1 MRKVSLILLLISSI
15 SIANKVENEIE
26 IAETIDDVTD
36 TVMEKLYGYA
46 KDTKRSFDPE
56 LWLLNARKTGAV
68 GNAPLKF
75 DYWKDLK
82 LKEIAKQV
90 DIDNKGIKTKTLN
103 DFKTAFFKKDA
114 EMEKFCIMTL
124 EDKKEYYSGAA
135 YGKAWQESFDKM
147 WEGKPDY
154 DKGELMG
161 DKIWESVIKKMM
173 GNERYAKEGIIEKTM
188 HKQTGK
194 YRVDP
199 HWLKDIYTW
208 KLGMIMTEGKLQIL
222 HADSPER

>member
-1 MRKVSLILLLISSI
+1 MRKASYILLLISSI

-56 LWLLNARKTGAV
+56 LWLLNARKTGTL

-75 DYWKDLK
+75 DHWRYLK
-82 LKEIAKQV
+82 LKEIAEQV
-90 DIDNKGIKTKTLN
+90 DIDNKGIKTLN
-103 DFKTAFFKKDA
+103 DFKIAFFKKDA
-114 EMEKFCIMTL
+114 EMGKFCIMNL
-124 EDKKEYYSGAA
+124 EEKKQYYSGAA

-147 WEGKPDY
+147 WEGRPDY

-194 YRVDP
+194 YRVDS

>member
-1 MRKVSLILLLISSI
+1 MRKVSYILLLISSI

-56 LWLLNARKTGAV
+56 LWLLNARKTGAL

-75 DYWKDLK
+75 DHWRYLK

-90 DIDNKGIKTKTLN
+90 DIDNKGIKTLN
-103 DFKTAFFKKDA
+103 DFKIAFFKKDA
-114 EMEKFCIMTL
+114 EMGKFCIMNL
-124 EDKKEYYSGAA
+124 EEKKKYYSGAA

-161 DKIWESVIKKMM
+161 DKTWESVIKKMM
-173 GNERYAKEGIIEKTM
+173 GNKRYAKEGIIEKTM

-194 YRVDP
+194 YRVDS

>member
-1 MRKVSLILLLISSI
+1 MRKASYILLLISSI

-56 LWLLNARKTGAV
+56 LWLLNARKTGTL

-75 DYWKDLK
+75 DHWRYLK

-90 DIDNKGIKTKTLN
+90 DIDNKGIKTLN
-103 DFKTAFFKKDA
+103 DFKIAFFKKDA
-114 EMEKFCIMTL
+114 EMGKFCIMNL
-124 EDKKEYYSGAA
+124 EEKKQYYSGAA

-147 WEGKPDY
+147 WEGRPDY

-194 YRVDP
+194 YRVDS

>member
-1 MRKVSLILLLISSI
+1 MRKVSYILLLISSI
-15 SIANKVENEIE
+15 SIAKKVEYEIE
-26 IAETIDDVTD
+26 IPETIDDVTD

-56 LWLLNARKTGAV
+56 LWLLNAGKTGAV

-75 DYWKDLK
+75 DHWRYLK

-90 DIDNKGIKTKTLN
+90 DIDNKGIKTLN
-103 DFKTAFFKKDA
+103 DFKIAFFKKDA
-114 EMEKFCIMTL
+114 EMGKFSIMDLEEK
-124 EDKKEYYSGAA
+124 KQYYSGAA

-173 GNERYAKEGIIEKTM
+173 GTERYEKEGIIEKTM

-194 YRVDP
+194 YRVDS

>member
-1 MRKVSLILLLISSI
+1 MRKVSYILLLISSI

-75 DYWKDLK
+75 DHWRYLK

-90 DIDNKGIKTKTLN
+90 DIDNKGIKTLN
-103 DFKTAFFKKDA
+103 DFKIAFFKKDA
-114 EMEKFCIMTL
+114 EMGKFSIMDLEEK
-124 EDKKEYYSGAA
+124 KQYYSGAA

-147 WEGKPDY
+147 WEGRPDY

-194 YRVDP
+194 YRVDS

-222 HADSPER
+222 HAGSPKR

>member
-1 MRKVSLILLLISSI
+1 MRKVSYILLLISSI

-36 TVMEKLYGYA
+36 IVMEKLYGYA
-46 KDTKRSFDPE
+46 KDTKRLFDPE
-56 LWLLNARKTGAV
+56 LWLLNARKTGAT

-75 DYWKDLK
+75 YHWRYLK

-90 DIDNKGIKTKTLN
+90 DIDNKGIKTLN
-103 DFKTAFFKKDA
+103 DFKIAFFKKDA
-114 EMEKFCIMTL
+114 EMGKFCIMNL
-124 EDKKEYYSGAA
+124 EEKKQYYSGAA

-147 WEGKPDY
+147 WEGRPDY

-194 YRVDP
+194 YRVDS

-208 KLGMIMTEGKLQIL
+208 KLGMIMTEGELQIL

>member
-1 MRKVSLILLLISSI
+1 MRKVSYILLLISSI

-75 DYWKDLK
+75 DHWRYLK

-90 DIDNKGIKTKTLN
+90 DIDNKGIKTLN
-103 DFKTAFFKKDA
+103 DFKIAFFKKDA
-114 EMEKFCIMTL
+114 EMGKFCIMNL
-124 EDKKEYYSGAA
+124 EEKKQYYSGAA

-147 WEGKPDY
+147 WEGRPDY

-173 GNERYAKEGIIEKTM
+173 GTERYEKEGIIEKTM

-194 YRVDP
+194 YRVDS

>member
-1 MRKVSLILLLISSI
+1 MRKVSYILLLISSI
-15 SIANKVENEIE
+15 SIAKKVEYEIE
-26 IAETIDDVTD
+26 IPETIDDVTD

-75 DYWKDLK
+75 DHWRYLK

-90 DIDNKGIKTKTLN
+90 DIDNKGIKTLN
-103 DFKTAFFKKDA
+103 DFKIAFFKKDA
-114 EMEKFCIMTL
+114 EMGKFSIMDLEEK
-124 EDKKEYYSGAA
+124 KQYYSGAA

-147 WEGKPDY
+147 WEGRPDY

>member
-1 MRKVSLILLLISSI
+1 
-15 SIANKVENEIE
+15 
-26 IAETIDDVTD
+26 
-36 TVMEKLYGYA
+36 MEKLYGYA

-75 DYWKDLK
+75 DHWRYLK

-90 DIDNKGIKTKTLN
+90 DIDNKGIKTLN

-114 EMEKFCIMTL
+114 EMGKFCIMNL
-124 EDKKEYYSGAA
+124 EEKKQYYSGAA

-147 WEGKPDY
+147 WEGRPDY

-194 YRVDP
+194 YRVDS

>member
-1 MRKVSLILLLISSI
+1 MRKVSYILLLISSI
-15 SIANKVENEIE
+15 SIAKKVEYEIE
-26 IAETIDDVTD
+26 IPETIDDVTD

-56 LWLLNARKTGAV
+56 LWLLNAGKTGAV

-75 DYWKDLK
+75 DHWRYLK

-90 DIDNKGIKTKTLN
+90 DIDNKGIKTLN
-103 DFKTAFFKKDA
+103 DFKIAFFKKDA
-114 EMEKFCIMTL
+114 EMGKFSIMDLEEK
-124 EDKKEYYSGAA
+124 KQYYSGAA

-147 WEGKPDY
+147 WEGRPDY

-194 YRVDP
+194 YRVDS

>member
-1 MRKVSLILLLISSI
+1 MRKVSYILLLISSV

-26 IAETIDDVTD
+26 IAETIDDITD

-46 KDTKRSFDPE
+46 KDTKRLFDPE
-56 LWLLNARKTGAV
+56 LWLLNARKTGAI

-75 DYWKDLK
+75 DHWRYLK
-82 LKEIAKQV
+82 LKEIANQV
-90 DIDNKGIKTKTLN
+90 DIDNKGIKTLN

-114 EMEKFCIMTL
+114 EMGKFCIMNL
-124 EDKKEYYSGAA
+124 EEKKQYYSGAA

-147 WEGKPDY
+147 WEGRPDY

-161 DKIWESVIKKMM
+161 DKIWESVIKKIM

-194 YRVDP
+194 YRVDS

>member
-1 MRKVSLILLLISSI
+1 MRKVSYILLLISSI
-15 SIANKVENEIE
+15 SIAKKVEYEIE
-26 IAETIDDVTD
+26 IAEIIDDVTD

-46 KDTKRSFDPE
+46 KDTKRLFDPE
-56 LWLLNARKTGAV
+56 LWLLNARKTGAA

-75 DYWKDLK
+75 DHWRYLK

-90 DIDNKGIKTKTLN
+90 DIDNKGIKTLN
-103 DFKTAFFKKDA
+103 DFKIAFFKKDA
-114 EMEKFCIMTL
+114 EMGKFCVMNL
-124 EDKKEYYSGAA
+124 EEKKQYYSGAA

-147 WEGKPDY
+147 WEGRPDY

-173 GNERYAKEGIIEKTM
+173 GTERYEKEGIIEKTM

-194 YRVDP
+194 YRVDS

>member
-1 MRKVSLILLLISSI
+1 MRKVSYILLLISSI
-15 SIANKVENEIE
+15 SIANKVEKEIE

-56 LWLLNARKTGAV
+56 LWLLNAGKTGAV

-75 DYWKDLK
+75 DHWRYLK

-90 DIDNKGIKTKTLN
+90 DIDNKGIKTLN
-103 DFKTAFFKKDA
+103 DFKIAFFKKDA
-114 EMEKFCIMTL
+114 EMGKFSIMDLEEK
-124 EDKKEYYSGAA
+124 KQYYSGAA

-147 WEGKPDY
+147 WEGRPDY

-194 YRVDP
+194 YRVDS

>member
-1 MRKVSLILLLISSI
+1 MRKVSYILLLISSI

-75 DYWKDLK
+75 DHWRYLK

-90 DIDNKGIKTKTLN
+90 DIDNKGIKTLN
-103 DFKTAFFKKDA
+103 DFKIAFFKKDA
-114 EMEKFCIMTL
+114 EMGKFCIMNL
-124 EDKKEYYSGAA
+124 EEKKQYYSGAA

-147 WEGKPDY
+147 WKGKPDY

-194 YRVDP
+194 YRVDS

>member
-1 MRKVSLILLLISSI
+1 MRKVSYILLLISSI

-36 TVMEKLYGYA
+36 IVMEKLYGYA
-46 KDTKRSFDPE
+46 KDTKRLFDPE
-56 LWLLNARKTGAV
+56 LWLLNARKTGAT

-75 DYWKDLK
+75 YHWRYLK

-90 DIDNKGIKTKTLN
+90 DIDNKGIKTLN
-103 DFKTAFFKKDA
+103 DFKIAFFKKDA
-114 EMEKFCIMTL
+114 EMGKFCIMNL
-124 EDKKEYYSGAA
+124 EEKKQYYSGAA

-147 WEGKPDY
+147 WKGRPDY

-194 YRVDP
+194 YRVDS

-208 KLGMIMTEGKLQIL
+208 KLGMIMTEGELQIL

>member
-1 MRKVSLILLLISSI
+1 MRKVSYILLLISSI
-15 SIANKVENEIE
+15 SIAKKVEYEIE
-26 IAETIDDVTD
+26 IPETIDDVTD

-46 KDTKRSFDPE
+46 KDTKKSFDPE
-56 LWLLNARKTGAV
+56 LWLLNARKTGAL

-75 DYWKDLK
+75 DHWRYLK

-90 DIDNKGIKTKTLN
+90 DIDNKGIKTLN
-103 DFKTAFFKKDA
+103 DFKIAFFKKDA
-114 EMEKFCIMTL
+114 EMGKFCIMNL
-124 EDKKEYYSGAA
+124 EKKKQYYSGAA

-147 WEGKPDY
+147 WEGRPDY

-194 YRVDP
+194 YRVDS

>member
-1 MRKVSLILLLISSI
+1 MRKVSYILLLISSI

-26 IAETIDDVTD
+26 IAETIDDITD

-56 LWLLNARKTGAV
+56 LWLLNARKTGAL

-75 DYWKDLK
+75 DHWRYLK
-82 LKEIAKQV
+82 LKEIAEQV
-90 DIDNKGIKTKTLN
+90 DIDNKGIKTLN
-103 DFKTAFFKKDA
+103 DFKIAFFKKDA
-114 EMEKFCIMTL
+114 EMGKFCIMNL
-124 EDKKEYYSGAA
+124 EEQKQYYSGAA

-147 WEGKPDY
+147 WEGRPDY

-173 GNERYAKEGIIEKTM
+173 GTERYEKEGIIEKTM

-194 YRVDP
+194 YRVDS

>member
-1 MRKVSLILLLISSI
+1 MRKVSYILLLISSI
-15 SIANKVENEIE
+15 SIAKKVEYEIE
-26 IAETIDDVTD
+26 IPETIDDVTD

-56 LWLLNARKTGAV
+56 LWLLNARKTGAL
-68 GNAPLKF
+68 GNEPLKF
-75 DYWKDLK
+75 DHWRYLK

-90 DIDNKGIKTKTLN
+90 DIHNKGIKTLN
-103 DFKTAFFKKDA
+103 DFKIAFFKKDA
-114 EMEKFCIMTL
+114 EMGKFCIMNL
-124 EDKKEYYSGAA
+124 EEKKQYYSGAA

-147 WEGKPDY
+147 WEGRPDY

-194 YRVDP
+194 YRVDS

>member
-1 MRKVSLILLLISSI
+1 MRKVSYILLLISSI

-26 IAETIDDVTD
+26 IAETIDDITD

-56 LWLLNARKTGAV
+56 LWLLNARKTGAL

-75 DYWKDLK
+75 DHWRYLK
-82 LKEIAKQV
+82 LKEIAEQV
-90 DIDNKGIKTKTLN
+90 DIDNKGIKTLN
-103 DFKTAFFKKDA
+103 DFKIAFFKKDA
-114 EMEKFCIMTL
+114 EMGKFCIMNL
-124 EDKKEYYSGAA
+124 EEKKQYYSGAA

-147 WEGKPDY
+147 WEGRPDY

-173 GNERYAKEGIIEKTM
+173 GNERYAKEPIIEKTM

-194 YRVDP
+194 YRVDS

>member
-15 SIANKVENEIE
+15 SIANKVEKGIE
-26 IAETIDDVTD
+26 VAENIDDVTD
-36 TVMEKLYGYA
+36 TEMEKLYGYA

-56 LWLLNARKTGAV
+56 LWLLNARKTGAL

-75 DYWKDLK
+75 DHWRYLK

-90 DIDNKGIKTKTLN
+90 DIDNKGIKTLN
-103 DFKTAFFKKDA
+103 DFKIAFFKKDA
-114 EMEKFCIMTL
+114 EMGKFSIMDLEEK
-124 EDKKEYYSGAA
+124 KQYYSGAA

-147 WEGKPDY
+147 WEGRPDY

-194 YRVDP
+194 YRVDS

>member
-1 MRKVSLILLLISSI
+1 MRKVSYILLLISSI
-15 SIANKVENEIE
+15 SIAKKVEYEIE
-26 IAETIDDVTD
+26 IPETIDDVTD

-56 LWLLNARKTGAV
+56 LWLLNARKTGAL

-75 DYWKDLK
+75 DHWRYLK

-90 DIDNKGIKTKTLN
+90 DIDNKGIKTLN
-103 DFKTAFFKKDA
+103 DFKIAFFKKDA
-114 EMEKFCIMTL
+114 EMGKFCIMNL
-124 EDKKEYYSGAA
+124 EEKKQYYSGAA

-147 WEGKPDY
+147 WEGRPDY

-194 YRVDP
+194 YRVDS
-199 HWLKDIYTW
+199 HRLKDIYTW

>member
-1 MRKVSLILLLISSI
+1 MRKVSYILLLISSI
-15 SIANKVENEIE
+15 SIAKKVEYEIE
-26 IAETIDDVTD
+26 IPETIDDVTD

-56 LWLLNARKTGAV
+56 LWLLNAGKTGAV

-75 DYWKDLK
+75 DHWRYLK

-90 DIDNKGIKTKTLN
+90 DIDNKGIKTLN
-103 DFKTAFFKKDA
+103 DFKIAFFKKDA
-114 EMEKFCIMTL
+114 EMGKFSIMDLEEK
-124 EDKKEYYSGAA
+124 KQYYSGAA

-147 WEGKPDY
+147 WEGRPDY

-173 GNERYAKEGIIEKTM
+173 GTERYEKEGIIEKTM

-194 YRVDP
+194 YRVDS

>member
-1 MRKVSLILLLISSI
+1 MRKVSYILLLISTI

-26 IAETIDDVTD
+26 ITETIDDVTD

-56 LWLLNARKTGAV
+56 LWLLNARKTGAL

-75 DYWKDLK
+75 DHWRYLK

-90 DIDNKGIKTKTLN
+90 DIDNKGIKTLN
-103 DFKTAFFKKDA
+103 DFKIAFFKKDA
-114 EMEKFCIMTL
+114 EMGKFCIMNL
-124 EDKKEYYSGAA
+124 EEKKQYYSGAA

-147 WEGKPDY
+147 WEGRPDY

-194 YRVDP
+194 YRVNS

>member
-1 MRKVSLILLLISSI
+1 MRKVSYILLLISSI
-15 SIANKVENEIE
+15 SIAKKVEYEIE
-26 IAETIDDVTD
+26 IPETIDDVTD

-75 DYWKDLK
+75 DHWRYLK

-90 DIDNKGIKTKTLN
+90 DIDNKGIKTLN
-103 DFKTAFFKKDA
+103 DFKIAFFKKDA
-114 EMEKFCIMTL
+114 EMGKFSIMDLEEK
-124 EDKKEYYSGAA
+124 KQYYSGAA

-173 GNERYAKEGIIEKTM
+173 GTERYEKEGIIEKTM

-194 YRVDP
+194 YRVDS

>member
-1 MRKVSLILLLISSI
+1 MRKVSYILLLISSI
-15 SIANKVENEIE
+15 SIAKKVEYEIE
-26 IAETIDDVTD
+26 IPETIDDVTD

-56 LWLLNARKTGAV
+56 LWLLNARKTGAL

-75 DYWKDLK
+75 DHWRYLK

-90 DIDNKGIKTKTLN
+90 DIDNKGIKTLN
-103 DFKTAFFKKDA
+103 DFKIAFFKKDA
-114 EMEKFCIMTL
+114 EMGKFSIMDLEEK
-124 EDKKEYYSGAA
+124 KQYYSGAA

-147 WEGKPDY
+147 WEGRPDY

-194 YRVDP
+194 YRVDS

>member
-1 MRKVSLILLLISSI
+1 MRKVSYILLLISSI

-56 LWLLNARKTGAV
+56 LWLLNARKTGAL

-75 DYWKDLK
+75 DHWRYLK

-90 DIDNKGIKTKTLN
+90 DIDNKGIKTLN
-103 DFKTAFFKKDA
+103 DFKIAFFKKDA
-114 EMEKFCIMTL
+114 EMGKFCIMNL
-124 EDKKEYYSGAA
+124 EEKKQYYSGAA

-147 WEGKPDY
+147 WEGRPDY

-194 YRVDP
+194 YRVDS

>member
-1 MRKVSLILLLISSI
+1 MRKVSYILLLISSI

-56 LWLLNARKTGAV
+56 LWLLNASKTGAL

-75 DYWKDLK
+75 DHWRYLK

-90 DIDNKGIKTKTLN
+90 DIDNKGIKTLN
-103 DFKTAFFKKDA
+103 DFKIAFFKKDA
-114 EMEKFCIMTL
+114 EMGKFSIMDLEEK
-124 EDKKEYYSGAA
+124 KQYYSGAA

-147 WEGKPDY
+147 WEGRPDY

-194 YRVDP
+194 YRVDS

-208 KLGMIMTEGKLQIL
+208 KLEMIMTEGELQIL

>member
-1 MRKVSLILLLISSI
+1 MRKASYILLLISSI

-26 IAETIDDVTD
+26 IPEPIDDVTD

-56 LWLLNARKTGAV
+56 LWLLNARKTGAL

-75 DYWKDLK
+75 DHWRYLK

-90 DIDNKGIKTKTLN
+90 DIDNKGIKTLN
-103 DFKTAFFKKDA
+103 DFKTAFFNKDA
-114 EMEKFCIMTL
+114 EMGKFCIMNL
-124 EDKKEYYSGAA
+124 EEKKQYYSGAA

-147 WEGKPDY
+147 WEGRPDY

-173 GNERYAKEGIIEKTM
+173 GDKRYAKEGIIEKTM

-194 YRVDP
+194 YRVDS